1 MRLIIAS
8 NNAHKVKEIKEIL
21 GGYFTDIQTLREAG
35 LDIDVVE
42 DGATFEENAL
52 KKATQVLAAAPWAD
66 AALSDDSGLMVDALG
81 GAPGVYSARYAGGA
95 GHDDQANNRK
105 LLADMEQ
112 GPEEARGC
120 QFVSAVALARRDL
133 EPLVVRGE
141 VKGQLLRAPRGQS
154 GFGYDPLFFY
164 APLQRSFGEL
174 GPEEKNRV
182 SHRKR
187 ALETLCAALEAEAT
201 CGSGS

>member
-21 GGYFTDIQTLREAG
+21 GGYFSDIQTLREAG

-52 KKATQVLAAAPWAD
+52 KKATEVLAAAPWAD
-66 AALSDDSGLMVDALG
+66 AALSDDSGLMVDALD

-95 GHDDQANNRK
+95 GHDDQANNHK
-105 LLADMEQ
+105 LLSDMEQ
-112 GPEEARGC
+112 VPEEARGC
-120 QFVSAVALARRDL
+120 QFVSAVALVRRDR

-141 VKGQLLRAPRGQS
+141 VKGQLLRTPRGQG
-154 GFGYDPLFFY
+154 GFGYDPLFY
-164 APLQRSFGEL
+164 YPPLQCSFGEL
-174 GPEEKNRV
+174 GPEEKNQV

-187 ALETLCAALEAEAT
+187 ALEALCAALEAEAT
-201 CGSGS
+201 CGLG